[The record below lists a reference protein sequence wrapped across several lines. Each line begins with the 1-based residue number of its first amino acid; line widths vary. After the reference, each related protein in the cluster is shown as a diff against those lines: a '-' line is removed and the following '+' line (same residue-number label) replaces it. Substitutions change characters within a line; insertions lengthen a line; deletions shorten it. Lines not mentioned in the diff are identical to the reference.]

1 LDYLNY
7 ISLYILYMNKKSI
20 DKIDIFTLD
29 VNYKSFMFDIF
40 KLHNLDE
47 FMNNLNNELTD
58 SKDKSI
64 NLYNRLLEYCW
75 YVYMDEIIINK
86 TKFIDFYV
94 KILKEIYNITTTNDK
109 FEKLYN
115 ENIKSYVKEKNN
127 INYHKIILESI

>member
-1 LDYLNY
+1 
-7 ISLYILYMNKKSI
+7 MNKKSI

-29 VNYKSFMFDIF
+29 VNYNSFMFDIF

-47 FMNNLNNELTD
+47 FMNNLNNELTEY
-58 SKDKSI
+58 KSI
-64 NLYNRLLEYCW
+64 NVFNRLLEYCW

-86 TKFIDFYV
+86 TKFMDFYI
-94 KILKEIYNITTTNDK
+94 KILKDVYNITITNEK

-115 ENIKSYVKEKNN
+115 ENIKNYVKEKNN

>member
-1 LDYLNY
+1 
-7 ISLYILYMNKKSI
+7 MNKKSI

-29 VNYKSFMFDIF
+29 VNYNSFMLDIF

-47 FMNNLNNELTD
+47 FINNLNNEITEY
-58 SKDKSI
+58 KSI
-64 NLYNRLLEYCW
+64 NIYNRLLEYCW

-86 TKFIDFYV
+86 IKFIDFYI
-94 KILKEIYNITTTNDK
+94 KILKQVYNISITNDK

-115 ENIKSYVKEKNN
+115 ENIKNYVKEKNN